1 MKFWDTSAVVPQRSQ
16 RTRNVVGTEQKDK
29 NPTAQRII
37 KVMEKLSHVTQG
49 DIESLLRMKKEAKQ
63 PTRSESPLD
72 L

>member
-1 MKFWDTSAVVPQRSQ
+1 MLSE
-16 RTRNVVGTEQKDK
+16 RNKKTK